1 LGRPVLSLLYQGGSF
16 DDAAIDAIYVA
27 LRFFAIGL
35 VAQTA
40 LELAARAFFA
50 QQDTVTPLLVAAAS
64 GLTTILLG
72 ALLMRTMGHGGLA
85 LGNSLAVSAEVLALW
100 LLLRRRWGSV
110 EGRSTAMTLGRVALA
125 SGLMALALWG
135 VLTFT
140 ARQAWATLPTLALAG
155 VTGGVTYVIA
165 CVLLKE
171 HAVFYL
177 PAALLGAATG
187 LFAPPVDTP
196 LPAESEP

>member
-1 LGRPVLSLLYQGGSF
+1 
-16 DDAAIDAIYVA
+16 
-27 LRFFAIGL
+27 
-35 VAQTA
+35 
-40 LELAARAFFA
+40 
-50 QQDTVTPLLVAAAS
+50 
-64 GLTTILLG
+64 
-72 ALLMRTMGHGGLA
+72 
-85 LGNSLAVSAEVLALW
+85 
-100 LLLRRRWGSV
+100 
-110 EGRSTAMTLGRVALA
+110 MTLGRVALA

-135 VLTFT
+135 VLTFV
-140 ARQAWATLPTLALAG
+140 ARQAWTTLPTLALAG

-187 LFAPPVDTP
+187 LFAPPADTP